1 MDKGIYKKPT
11 LYKRGPRAGRRRRV
25 LLPFGGWYFHRRI
38 NFLLLLEAQGLEPPQ
53 EEKYSPP
60 LWRLPV
66 GDAKQGD
73 ATHSHW
79 TH

>member
-25 LLPFGGWYFHRRI
+25 LLLLGWYLQRRR
-38 NFLLLLEAQGLEPPQ
+38 ND
-53 EEKYSPP
+53 SPS
-60 LWRLPV
+60 LRRLPV
-66 GDAKQGD
+66 GEARQGD